1 MPASYRD
8 LAATQLLTAA
18 ADLTGA
24 NPYGTG
30 KWTITFGPED
40 LGFRV
45 GQAEVYQA
53 TVDGPV
59 GSSFQM
65 WRNVRLWNVVAQG
78 WANNYDPQQPMLLR
92 YGDTVSL
99 YWNSTGT
106 PKPTAILWLRYDT
119 SLPENQ
125 QGG

>member
-8 LAATQLLTAA
+8 LAATQKLTAA
-18 ADLTGA
+18 ADNTGA
-24 NPYGTG
+24 NPYGLG
-30 KWTITFGPED
+30 NWTITFAPSD
-40 LGFRV
+40 LGFKV

-53 TVDGPV
+53 SVDGPV

-65 WRNVRLWNVVAQG
+65 WRNVRLWNTVAQG

-92 YGDTVSL
+92 FGDTVSL
-99 YWNSTGT
+99 YWNSSAA
-106 PKPTAILWLRYDT
+106 PAPTAVLWLRYDT

-125 QGG
+125 AG